1 MSDTVKLIIDSKE
14 IIADKG
20 DTILIAAEKNGID
33 IPNLCYLKEMS
44 PYGACGM
51 CVVEME
57 GSPKLLRA
65 CSAKVS
71 ENMVIN
77 TMGERALKARR
88 IALELIMGDHKG
100 DCLGPCTINC
110 PAHTDC
116 QKYVADIANEDFEE
130 AVRTIKEVI
139 SLPASI
145 GRICPHPCEIACRR
159 QHVEEPV

>member
-1 MSDTVKLIIDSKE
+1 MSDKIKLIIDNKE
-14 IIADKG
+14 IVANAG
-20 DTILIAAEKNGID
+20 DTVLNAAAANDIE

-71 ENMVIN
+71 EGMVIN

-88 IALELIMGDHKG
+88 LALELIMGDHKG
-100 DCLGPCTINC
+100 DCIGPCKLNC

-116 QKYVADIANEDFEE
+116 QKYV
-130 AVRTIKEVI
+130 KEI
-139 SLPASI
+139 SE
-145 GRICPHPCEIACRR
+145 GN
-159 QHVEEPV
+159 